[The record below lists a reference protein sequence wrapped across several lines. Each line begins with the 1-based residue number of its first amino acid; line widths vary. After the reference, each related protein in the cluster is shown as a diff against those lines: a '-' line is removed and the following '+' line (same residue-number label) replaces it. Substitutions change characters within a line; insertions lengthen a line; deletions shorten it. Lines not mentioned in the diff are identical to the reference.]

1 MAVNQA
7 PLTPLTLL
15 KRTASVYPARVGVVY
30 GERRTTFAQLQE
42 RVFRLA
48 NALLA
53 RGLRREDR
61 VAVLAPNVPLV
72 LEAHYGIPWAGGVIV
87 AINTRL
93 NAREVAH
100 ILAHSGSRV
109 LLADSVLLAGLE
121 SSGGELGR
129 LAQVWVA
136 DDTELSALSEPPGQP
151 ARPAWRPAGALDY
164 EAVLAGASAAEPAFA
179 LEDELQ
185 TIAIDYTSGTTGSP
199 KGVMYSHRG
208 ALLNAVN
215 DGLQTG
221 LNVRSVYLWTLPM
234 FHCNGWCFSWAAP
247 GLGARSVC
255 LRQVEPRRVRELIE
269 REGVTHFSGAPVI
282 LQMLAQLAESEPF
295 RFERPVQAATGG
307 APPSPTLLA
316 AMQKLNIQATRLYG
330 LTETYGPCTI
340 CEVQEDWLGLPLQA
354 YAAKLAR
361 QGVPHALV
369 GELDVLDA
377 DLRPV
382 PADGKTM
389 GEVCLRGNTVMKGY
403 FRDPAA
409 TEKAFHGGWFH
420 TGDLGVRHADGYV
433 ELRDRAKDIIIS
445 GGENIS
451 TIEVENVLASH
462 PDILEAAVVSRP
474 DDKWGEVPVAIVA
487 LKPGRSLTAQAL
499 IAFCREQLAHFKCP
513 REVLFETLPRTS
525 TGKVQKFAL
534 RERLWAGRTARIQG
548 A

>member
-15 KRTASVYPARVGVVY
+15 KRTAAVYPTRIAVVH
-30 GERRTTFAQLQE
+30 GERRTPFAQLQE
-42 RVFRLA
+42 RAFRLA

-53 RGLRREDR
+53 RGIRREDR
-61 VAVLAPNVPLV
+61 VAVLAPNVPMV
-72 LEAHYGIPWAGGVIV
+72 LEAHYGIPWAGAVIV

-93 NAREVAH
+93 NAREVAL

-109 LLADSVLLAGLE
+109 LLADHVLLAGLE
-121 SSGGELGR
+121 PIAAELGR
-129 LAQVWVA
+129 LEQVWVA
-136 DDTELSALSEPPGQP
+136 DDPELSAATG
-151 ARPAWRPAGALDY
+151 WRPAGALDY
-164 EAVLAGASAAEPAFA
+164 EAVLAGASSAEPAQP

-215 DGLQTG
+215 DSLQTG
-221 LNVRSVYLWTLPM
+221 LNARSVYLWTLPM

-247 GLGARSVC
+247 GLGARSIC
-255 LRQVEPRRVRELIE
+255 LRQVEPRRVRDLIE

-282 LQMLAQLAESEPF
+282 LQMLAQLAETEPF

-316 AMQKLNIQATRLYG
+316 AMQKLNIQATHLYG

-340 CEVQEDWLGLPLQA
+340 CEVQEDWVRLPLDA

-361 QGVPHALV
+361 QGVPHALA
-369 GELDVLDA
+369 GELEVLDA
-377 DLRPV
+377 GLRPV

-420 TGDLGVRHADGYV
+420 TGDLGVRHSDGYV

-499 IAFCREQLAHFKCP
+499 IAFCREQLAHYKCP
-513 REVLFETLPRTS
+513 HEVLFETLPRTS